1 MGEGSATDRPVLIA
15 AIASGAM
22 IAQQVAGRATRD
34 ALFLASFGAAGVPKV
49 MAAGAAM
56 SFAAVLLISRA
67 LLQHSPA
74 RVVPA
79 TFGTSSVLLVLQ
91 WALAQR
97 APAAAALAFYLHVAV
112 FGATLISAFWSLVNE
127 RFDPHT
133 ARQSMG
139 RIAGGG
145 TLGGVVGGLF
155 AWRAS
160 HLVEAPTMLLAL
172 AATSGLTAGATYLL
186 GRNLPRPPSAGAAG
200 AGTAGEGPG
209 AGTPTAA
216 EGAGA
221 AAEGASA
228 ATPEGTPAATTAAE
242 GTPATAPGA
251 PAAAPEGTPA
261 AAPEGTPAAAAA
273 APGGLGALRDN
284 AHLRD
289 LALLVGLGAVSGALF
304 DVALSAEA
312 AAAMHDRNELLS
324 FFALFHLSV
333 SLLSFL
339 VQSAAAT
346 LSLDRLGLAATIG
359 ILPAAVLA
367 SSLSIVVAP
376 RLWAAS
382 IVRATEAVLRNSL
395 FRSGYELLYTPMPPD
410 QKRSLKTLIDV
421 GFDRI
426 GTAVGSGLAMALL
439 ALSPGG
445 SLPLLLGI
453 GSAVAGVTLLFTPRL
468 HRGYVAAL
476 EGSLRSGAVSL
487 DPANVVD
494 ATTRRT
500 LSGTVDALSRARV
513 LAELAALRKGAAAR
527 SDAGHAPGWDG
538 ERASYAGPPLSARSP
553 VSGRAPVSTALVST
567 APASAAPLSAAP
579 LSAAPVSAAPVSAA
593 PLSAA
598 PVSARDPGARPRAPA
613 GDGRLADGP
622 LSARAASAALATD
635 PVLAATADLR
645 SGDPERVRRAL
656 ARELDPALVPHAIP
670 LLEREG
676 LNAEALRAL
685 RGVAQRATGQLLDAL
700 LDPSLSLAVRRRIPR
715 VLQAC
720 PTQRAADGL
729 MLGLADE
736 RFEVRYQCGVAL
748 ARLLQQRAPIHLR
761 REDVIEAATREIA
774 IDRRVWDAQPP
785 IAPPPGNAP
794 PAQRLLVER
803 TGRSLEHV
811 FRVLSLCLER
821 EPLEIAYR
829 ALHADDTHLRGTA
842 IEYLE
847 NVLPPPIREG
857 LWPYLGIGPTA
868 PAEPRAAE
876 EARAEEARTEESRA
890 EDAPRPAAP
899 PRVPRLPEQAL
910 DELRRSA
917 ANIPRA
923 SIAAARRRKAS
934 T

>member
-1 MGEGSATDRPVLIA
+1 MEEESASDRSALIA

-34 ALFLASFGAAGVPKV
+34 ALFLASFGADDVPKV
-49 MAAGAAM
+49 MAAGAAL

-67 LLQHSPA
+67 LLQLSPA

-79 TFGTSSVLLVLQ
+79 LFGASSVLL
-91 WALAQR
+91 ALEWGLALR
-97 APAAAALAFYLHVAV
+97 APGAAALVFYLHIAV

-133 ARQSMG
+133 ARHSMG

-160 HLVEAPTMLLAL
+160 HLMDAPTMLLAL
-172 AATSGLTAGATYLL
+172 AAASALTAWATYLL
-186 GRNLPRPPSAGAAG
+186 GRHLPLAPSASAAG
-200 AGTAGEGPG
+200 AGPAGEE
-209 AGTPTAA
+209 ARADA
-216 EGAGA
+216 GAGA
-221 AAEGASA
+221 G
-228 ATPEGTPAATTAAE
+228 PA
-242 GTPATAPGA
+242 
-251 PAAAPEGTPA
+251 
-261 AAPEGTPAAAAA
+261 
-273 APGGLGALRDN
+273 GLGALRDSG
-284 AHLRD
+284 HLRD

-312 AAAMHDRNELLS
+312 AAVMRDRNELLS

-333 SLLSFL
+333 SVLSFL
-339 VQSAAAT
+339 VQSLAAT
-346 LSLDRLGLAATIG
+346 FSLDRLGLAATIG
-359 ILPAAVLA
+359 ILPAAVLT
-367 SSLSIVVAP
+367 SSLSIVIAP
-376 RLWAAS
+376 RLWAAA

-395 FRSGYELLYTPMPPD
+395 FRSGYELLYTPLPPD
-410 QKRSLKTLIDV
+410 QKRSIKTLIDV

-439 ALSPGG
+439 VLAPDG
-445 SLPLLLGI
+445 SLPLLLGL
-453 GSAVAGVTLLFTPRL
+453 GTAAAGVTLLFTPRL

-500 LSGTVDALSRARV
+500 LSGTVDALSRDKV
-513 LAELAALRKGAAAR
+513 LAELAALRKGTGAR
-527 SDAGHAPGWDG
+527 PDAGRAPGRDG
-538 ERASYAGPPLSARSP
+538 DRTSYAGPPISARP
-553 VSGRAPVSTALVST
+553 
-567 APASAAPLSAAP
+567 
-579 LSAAPVSAAPVSAA
+579 PVSAGAPGDV
-593 PLSAA
+593 
-598 PVSARDPGARPRAPA
+598 PRAAA

-622 LSARAASAALATD
+622 LSARAASAALAAD

-645 SGDPERVRRAL
+645 SGDSGRVRRAL
-656 ARELDPALVPHAIP
+656 AGELDLSLVPHVIP

-676 LNAEALRAL
+676 LNAEAIRAL
-685 RGVAQRATGQLLDAL
+685 RSVAQRATGQLLDVL
-700 LDPSLSLAVRRRIPR
+700 LDPSVSVAVRRRIPR

-761 REDVIEAATREIA
+761 REEVIEAATREIE

-785 IAPPPGNAP
+785 NAAPPGEAP
-794 PAQRLLVER
+794 PAERLLIER
-803 TGRSLEHV
+803 TSRSLEHV

-829 ALHADDTHLRGTA
+829 ALHADDAHLRGTA
-842 IEYLE
+842 LEYLE
-847 NVLPPPIREG
+847 NVLPSAIRES
-857 LWPYLGIGPTA
+857 LWPYLGIRTTA
-868 PAEPRAAE
+868 PAEPRAE
-876 EARAEEARTEESRA
+876 EP
-890 EDAPRPAAP
+890 PRPAEEPRAAEAP
-899 PRVPRLPEQAL
+899 RSGHTAPRAPRLPEHAL

-917 ANIPRA
+917 ANIPRT

>member
-1 MGEGSATDRPVLIA
+1 MPKDLVEDAIASDRPVLIA

-34 ALFLASFGAAGVPKV
+34 ALFLASFGAADVPKV
-49 MAAGAAM
+49 MAAGAAL

-67 LLQHSPA
+67 LLQLSPA

-79 TFGTSSVLLVLQ
+79 TFAASSVLLALE
-91 WALAQR
+91 WALALR
-97 APAAAALAFYLHVAV
+97 APGAAALVFYLHVAV

-133 ARQSMG
+133 ARRSMG

-160 HLVEAPTMLLAL
+160 QLMDAPTMLLAL
-172 AATSGLTAGATYLL
+172 AGASALAALTTHLL
-186 GRNLPRPPSAGAAG
+186 GGSLSRASSA
-200 AGTAGEGPG
+200 
-209 AGTPTAA
+209 
-216 EGAGA
+216 GAGA
-221 AAEGASA
+221 AA
-228 ATPEGTPAATTAAE
+228 ATG
-242 GTPATAPGA
+242 
-251 PAAAPEGTPA
+251 
-261 AAPEGTPAAAAA
+261 AAAAA
-273 APGGLGALRDN
+273 GAAAGEEVRADPGASASGLGALRESG
-284 AHLRD
+284 HLRD
-289 LALLVGLGAVSGALF
+289 LAVLVGLGAVSGALF

-312 AAAMHDRNELLS
+312 AASMTDRNELLS

-339 VQSAAAT
+339 VQSLAAT
-346 LSLDRLGLAATIG
+346 FSLDRLGLAATIG

-395 FRSGYELLYTPMPPD
+395 FRSGYELLYTPLAPD
-410 QKRSLKTLIDV
+410 QKRSVKTLIDV

-426 GTAVGSGLAMALL
+426 GTAAGSGLAMVLL
-439 ALSPGG
+439 LLSPGG
-445 SLPLLLGI
+445 SLPLLLGL
-453 GSAVAGVTLLFTPRL
+453 GTAAAGVTLLFTPRL

-500 LSGTVDALSRARV
+500 LSGTVDALSRDKV
-513 LAELAALRKGAAAR
+513 LAELAALRKAAR
-527 SDAGHAPGWDG
+527 PDAGRAPARDG
-538 ERASYAGPPLSARSP
+538 ERTSYAGVPISAR
-553 VSGRAPVSTALVST
+553 
-567 APASAAPLSAAP
+567 APLSGPAP
-579 LSAAPVSAAPVSAA
+579 G
-593 PLSAA
+593 
-598 PVSARDPGARPRAPA
+598 REPGDGPRAAA
-613 GDGRLADGP
+613 GDGRLPDGP
-622 LSARAASAALATD
+622 LSARAASAALAAD
-635 PVLAATADLR
+635 PVLATVADLR
-645 SGDPERVRRAL
+645 SGDLERVRRAL
-656 ARELDPALVPHAIP
+656 ARQPDPALVAHMIP

-676 LNAEALRAL
+676 LISDALRAL
-685 RGVAQRATGQLLDAL
+685 RAVAQRATGQLLDAL
-700 LDPSLSLAVRRRIPR
+700 FDPSLSVAVRRRIPR

-736 RFEVRYQCGVAL
+736 RFEVRYSCGVAL

-761 REDVIEAATREIA
+761 REDVIEAATREIE

-785 IAPPPGNAP
+785 NATPAGEAP
-794 PAQRLLVER
+794 PAERLLVER
-803 TGRSLEHV
+803 TSRSLEHV

-829 ALHADDTHLRGTA
+829 ALHADDAHLRGTA
-842 IEYLE
+842 LEYLE
-847 NVLPPPIREG
+847 NVLPSPIRDS
-857 LWPYLGIGPTA
+857 LWPYLGARPTAPAA
-868 PAEPRAAE
+868 PAEPRADE
-876 EARAEEARTEESRA
+876 
-890 EDAPRPAAP
+890 P
-899 PRVPRLPEQAL
+899 PRADEQRPPRAPRLPEHAL

-917 ANIPRA
+917 ANVPRA
-923 SIAAARRRKAS
+923 SISAARRRKAPL
-934 T
+934 

>member
-1 MGEGSATDRPVLIA
+1 MGEGSASDRPVLIA

-34 ALFLASFGAAGVPKV
+34 ALFLSSFGAAGVPKA

-67 LLQHSPA
+67 LLRHSPA

-79 TFGTSSVLLVLQ
+79 TFGASSVLLALQ
-91 WALAQR
+91 WALALR
-97 APAAAALAFYLHVAV
+97 APAAAALVFYLHVAV

-172 AATSGLTAGATYLL
+172 AVTSGLTAGATYLL
-186 GRNLPRPPSAGAAG
+186 GRNLPRPPSASAAGAAG
-200 AGTAGEGPG
+200 EEP
-209 AGTPTAA
+209 
-216 EGAGA
+216 GA
-221 AAEGASA
+221 AAPEGASA
-228 ATPEGTPAATTAAE
+228 AAS
-242 GTPATAPGA
+242 
-251 PAAAPEGTPA
+251 EGTPA
-261 AAPEGTPAAAAA
+261 AAPGASAAPAAPA
-273 APGGLGALRDN
+273 GLGALRDN
-284 AHLRD
+284 GHLRD

-312 AAAMHDRNELLS
+312 AAAMRDRNELLS

-367 SSLSIVVAP
+367 SSLSVVVAP
-376 RLWAAS
+376 RLWAAA

-500 LSGTVDALSRARV
+500 LSGTVDALSRDRV
-513 LAELAALRKGAAAR
+513 LAELAALRKGTAAR
-527 SDAGHAPGWDG
+527 PDAGHAPGREG
-538 ERASYAGPPLSARSP
+538 ERTSYAGPPISARPP
-553 VSGRAPVSTALVST
+553 VSGRAPISA
-567 APASAAPLSAAP
+567 APASAAPASAAP
-579 LSAAPVSAAPVSAA
+579 ASAAPASAAPASAA
-593 PLSAA
+593 PASAA
-598 PVSARDPGARPRAPA
+598 PASARDPIAGPRAPA

-622 LSARAASAALATD
+622 LSARAASAALAAD
-635 PVLAATADLR
+635 AVLAATADLR

-656 ARELDPALVPHAIP
+656 ARELDPALVPHVIP

-676 LNAEALRAL
+676 LNAEAIRAL

-785 IAPPPGNAP
+785 TASPPGEAP
-794 PAQRLLVER
+794 RAERLLAER
-803 TGRSLEHV
+803 TSRSLEHV

-829 ALHADDTHLRGTA
+829 ALHADDAHLRGTA

-847 NVLPPPIREG
+847 NVLPPPIRES
-857 LWPYLGIGPTA
+857 LWPYLGIGTTA

-876 EARAEEARTEESRA
+876 EPRAEEPRA
-890 EDAPRPAAP
+890 
-899 PRVPRLPEQAL
+899 PRLPEQAL

>member
-1 MGEGSATDRPVLIA
+1 MGEGSASDRPVLVA

-34 ALFLASFGAAGVPKV
+34 ALFLSSFGAAGVPKA
-49 MAAGAAM
+49 MAAGAAL
-56 SFAAVLLISRA
+56 SFAAVFLISRA
-67 LLQHSPA
+67 LLRHSPA

-79 TFGTSSVLLVLQ
+79 TFGASSVLLALQ

-97 APAAAALAFYLHVAV
+97 APAAAALVFYLHVAV

-186 GRNLPRPPSAGAAG
+186 GRNLARPPSASAAGAAG
-200 AGTAGEGPG
+200 DS
-209 AGTPTAA
+209 
-216 EGAGA
+216 A
-221 AAEGASA
+221 AAP
-228 ATPEGTPAATTAAE
+228 ATPATPAA
-242 GTPATAPGA
+242 PAA
-251 PAAAPEGTPA
+251 PAAPA
-261 AAPEGTPAAAAA
+261 
-273 APGGLGALRDN
+273 GLGALRDN

-312 AAAMHDRNELLS
+312 AAVMRDRSELLS

-376 RLWAAS
+376 RLWAAA

-426 GTAVGSGLAMALL
+426 GTAVGSGIAMALL

-445 SLPLLLGI
+445 SLPLLLGV

-500 LSGTVDALSRARV
+500 LSGAVDALSRDRV
-513 LAELAALRKGAAAR
+513 LAELAALRKGTAAR
-527 SDAGHAPGWDG
+527 PDAGHAPDRDG
-538 ERASYAGPPLSARSP
+538 ERSSYAGHAGPPISTRSP
-553 VSGRAPVSTALVST
+553 LSGRAPISA
-567 APASAAPLSAAP
+567 APASAAPI
-579 LSAAPVSAAPVSAA
+579 
-593 PLSAA
+593 
-598 PVSARDPGARPRAPA
+598 SARDPIAGPRGPA

-622 LSARAASAALATD
+622 LSARAASAALAAD

-656 ARELDPALVPHAIP
+656 ARELDPALVPHVIP

-676 LNAEALRAL
+676 LNAEAIRAL
-685 RGVAQRATGQLLDAL
+685 RGAAQRATGQLLDAL

-785 IAPPPGNAP
+785 TAPPPGEAP
-794 PAQRLLVER
+794 RAERLLAER
-803 TGRSLEHV
+803 TSRSLEHV

-829 ALHADDTHLRGTA
+829 ALHADDAHLRGTA

-847 NVLPPPIREG
+847 NVLPPSIRES
-857 LWPYLGIGPTA
+857 LWPYLGIGTTA
-868 PAEPRAAE
+868 PAEPRVAE
-876 EARAEEARTEESRA
+876 EPRAEEPHA

-899 PRVPRLPEQAL
+899 PRAPRLPEQAL

>member
-1 MGEGSATDRPVLIA
+1 MPKDLVEDAIASDRPVLIA
-15 AIASGAM
+15 SIASGAM

-34 ALFLASFGAAGVPKV
+34 ALFLASFGAADVPKV
-49 MAAGAAM
+49 MAAGAAL

-67 LLQHSPA
+67 LLQLSPA

-79 TFGTSSVLLVLQ
+79 TFAASSVLLALE
-91 WALAQR
+91 WALALR
-97 APAAAALAFYLHVAV
+97 APGAAALVFYLHVAV

-133 ARQSMG
+133 ARHSMG

-160 HLVEAPTMLLAL
+160 QLMDAPTMLLAL
-172 AATSGLTAGATYLL
+172 AGASALAALTTYLL
-186 GRNLPRPPSAGAAG
+186 GGSLSLASSSAGAAAATG
-200 AGTAGEGPG
+200 AAAAVGAAAGEEVRADPG
-209 AGTPTAA
+209 AG
-216 EGAGA
+216 
-221 AAEGASA
+221 ASA
-228 ATPEGTPAATTAAE
+228 S
-242 GTPATAPGA
+242 
-251 PAAAPEGTPA
+251 
-261 AAPEGTPAAAAA
+261 
-273 APGGLGALRDN
+273 GLGALREN
-284 AHLRD
+284 SHLRD
-289 LALLVGLGAVSGALF
+289 LAVLVGLGAVSGALF

-312 AAAMHDRNELLS
+312 AASMTDRNELLS

-339 VQSAAAT
+339 VQSLAAT
-346 LSLDRLGLAATIG
+346 FSLDRLGLAATIG

-395 FRSGYELLYTPMPPD
+395 FRSGYELLYTPLAPD
-410 QKRSLKTLIDV
+410 QKRSIKTLIDV

-426 GTAVGSGLAMALL
+426 GTAAGSGLAMVLL
-439 ALSPGG
+439 LLSPGG
-445 SLPLLLGI
+445 SLPLLLGL
-453 GSAVAGVTLLFTPRL
+453 GTAAAGVTLLFTPRL

-500 LSGTVDALSRARV
+500 LSGTVDALSRDKV

-527 SDAGHAPGWDG
+527 PDAGRAPARDG
-538 ERASYAGPPLSARSP
+538 ERTSYAGVPISAR
-553 VSGRAPVSTALVST
+553 
-567 APASAAPLSAAP
+567 APLSGPAP
-579 LSAAPVSAAPVSAA
+579 G
-593 PLSAA
+593 
-598 PVSARDPGARPRAPA
+598 REPGDGPRAAA
-613 GDGRLADGP
+613 GDGRLPDGP
-622 LSARAASAALATD
+622 LSARTASAALAAD
-635 PVLAATADLR
+635 PVLATVADLR
-645 SGDPERVRRAL
+645 SGDLERVRRAL
-656 ARELDPALVPHAIP
+656 AREPDPALVAHMIP
-670 LLEREG
+670 LLERDG
-676 LNAEALRAL
+676 LISDALRAL
-685 RGVAQRATGQLLDAL
+685 RAVAQRATGQLLDAL
-700 LDPSLSLAVRRRIPR
+700 LDPSLSVAVRRRIPR

-736 RFEVRYQCGVAL
+736 RFEVRYSCGVAL

-761 REDVIEAATREIA
+761 REDVIEAATREIE

-785 IAPPPGNAP
+785 NAAPAGEAP
-794 PAQRLLVER
+794 PAERLLVER
-803 TGRSLEHV
+803 TSRSLEHV

-829 ALHADDTHLRGTA
+829 ALHADDAHLRGTA
-842 IEYLE
+842 LEYLE
-847 NVLPPPIREG
+847 NVLPSPIRDS
-857 LWPYLGIGPTA
+857 LWPYLGARPTA
-868 PAEPRAAE
+868 PAAPVEPRAAE
-876 EARAEEARTEESRA
+876 PPRADE
-890 EDAPRPAAP
+890 PRP
-899 PRVPRLPEQAL
+899 PRLPEHAL

-917 ANIPRA
+917 ANVPRA
-923 SIAAARRRKAS
+923 SISAARRRKAPL
-934 T
+934 

>member
-49 MAAGAAM
+49 MAVGAAM

-79 TFGTSSVLLVLQ
+79 TFGASSVLLALQ

-97 APAAAALAFYLHVAV
+97 APAAAALVFYLHVAV

-186 GRNLPRPPSAGAAG
+186 GRNLPRPPSASAAGAAG
-200 AGTAGEGPG
+200 ASATAAAAVAETAGEEP
-209 AGTPTAA
+209 
-216 EGAGA
+216 GAGA
-221 AAEGASA
+221 AAPGASAAAPEGASA
-228 ATPEGTPAATTAAE
+228 APEGAS
-242 GTPATAPGA
+242 
-251 PAAAPEGTPA
+251 AAPEGA
-261 AAPEGTPAAAAA
+261 SAAPEGASAA
-273 APGGLGALRDN
+273 APAGLGALRDSP
-284 AHLRD
+284 HLRD

-312 AAAMHDRNELLS
+312 ATAMRDRNELLS

-367 SSLSIVVAP
+367 SSLSVVVAP
-376 RLWAAS
+376 RLWAAA

-500 LSGTVDALSRARV
+500 LSGTVDALSRDRV
-513 LAELAALRKGAAAR
+513 LAELAALRKGTAAR
-527 SDAGHAPGWDG
+527 PDAGHAPGRDG
-538 ERASYAGPPLSARSP
+538 ERTSYAGHAGPPISARP
-553 VSGRAPVSTALVST
+553 PASGR
-567 APASAAPLSAAP
+567 APASAAPISAAP
-579 LSAAPVSAAPVSAA
+579 A
-593 PLSAA
+593 
-598 PVSARDPGARPRAPA
+598 SARDPIAGQRAPA
-613 GDGRLADGP
+613 GDGRHADGP
-622 LSARAASAALATD
+622 LSARAASAALAAD
-635 PVLAATADLR
+635 AVLAATADLR

-656 ARELDPALVPHAIP
+656 ARELDPALVPHVIP

-676 LNAEALRAL
+676 LNAEAIRAL

-700 LDPSLSLAVRRRIPR
+700 LDPSLSLAVRRRLPR

-761 REDVIEAATREIA
+761 REDVIEAAMREIA

-785 IAPPPGNAP
+785 TASPSGEAP
-794 PAQRLLVER
+794 PAERLLVER
-803 TGRSLEHV
+803 TSRSLEHV

-829 ALHADDTHLRGTA
+829 ALHADDAHLRGTA

-847 NVLPPPIREG
+847 NVLPPPIRES
-857 LWPYLGIGPTA
+857 LWPYLGIGTTA

-876 EARAEEARTEESRA
+876 EPRAEEPRA
-890 EDAPRPAAP
+890 EEPRAEEPRAEEPRAEEPRPAAP
-899 PRVPRLPEQAL
+899 PRLPEQAL

-923 SIAAARRRKAS
+923 SIAAARRRKTS